1 MKDYLPILI
10 LALLSLSLH
19 AQRSMKYCGFETQH
33 TSAADIQKI
42 LSKSSGDMNLGRTSI
57 PIAITFL
64 MKSDSTSSYY
74 EGLENEI
81 MDSLAAHFLPR
92 GIHLYLAESPYFI
105 YEDEAYDF
113 DVRVDVDL
121 VVSGLRQNR
130 VNILIANSVR
140 MGSGSFCGL
149 ARVIPNTVLSRYSCI
164 PSGTISHEIGHEF
177 RLDHTFERSNGV
189 ELVDGSNC
197 ATAGDLICDTPADP
211 NRNDLVS
218 GNDCIWEGT
227 YEDENGFEIHLR
239 DANGDKYTPS
249 LSNLMSNYGVWGCR
263 HDFTVQQSVIMH
275 DFIEQ
280 NISFYDYET
289 PKIAFEVYEKVDRC
303 KEGYSIAAR
312 VIDPDPHVTYQ
323 WDFSADRKVDQSG
336 IDVEHLYT
344 EYGTYS
350 IELSM
355 TYPDGN
361 VYYQSKQCIIHY
373 SEASIVAPFLDG
385 FSEDVEKEYLRL
397 IEETAYKW
405 RFNLPYARDQVHIN
419 ENSIMEYRVDISQV
433 GRGVLEFD
441 YWSNTD
447 APVGGDSLSVELVSC
462 DNEAIL
468 LFEKWGAN
476 LGTDGE
482 YIHVSLPLPEV
493 DSDVIRL
500 RFTTKADAQNWHD
513 LYIDNIQVLEDN
525 VSNTEDILKEKL
537 KIFPNPTTSKIA
549 VLSDLNISH
558 LRLMDMY
565 GHAQK
570 ISFENDEIDLSCLS
584 RGLYFIHAQL
594 DGYWITRKIIKLD

>member
-1 MKDYLPILI
+1 
-10 LALLSLSLH
+10 
-19 AQRSMKYCGFETQH
+19 
-33 TSAADIQKI
+33 
-42 LSKSSGDMNLGRTSI
+42 
-57 PIAITFL
+57 
-64 MKSDSTSSYY
+64 
-74 EGLENEI
+74 
-81 MDSLAAHFLPR
+81 
-92 GIHLYLAESPYFI
+92 
-105 YEDEAYDF
+105 
-113 DVRVDVDL
+113 
-121 VVSGLRQNR
+121 
-130 VNILIANSVR
+130 
-140 MGSGSFCGL
+140 
-149 ARVIPNTVLSRYSCI
+149 
-164 PSGTISHEIGHEF
+164 
-177 RLDHTFERSNGV
+177 
-189 ELVDGSNC
+189 
-197 ATAGDLICDTPADP
+197 
-211 NRNDLVS
+211 
-218 GNDCIWEGT
+218 
-227 YEDENGFEIHLR
+227 
-239 DANGDKYTPS
+239 
-249 LSNLMSNYGVWGCR
+249 
-263 HDFTVQQSVIMH
+263 
-275 DFIEQ
+275 
-280 NISFYDYET
+280 
-289 PKIAFEVYEKVDRC
+289 
-303 KEGYSIAAR
+303 
-312 VIDPDPHVTYQ
+312 
-323 WDFSADRKVDQSG
+323 
-336 IDVEHLYT
+336 
-344 EYGTYS
+344 
-350 IELSM
+350 M

-570 ISFENDEIDLSCLS
+570 ISFENDEIDLSRLS